1 MHYRFEQHLILHV
14 FDHLMRLYIELEFLT
29 SHSVIYQT
37 ILYPLIKCQRIKLN
51 GEALK

>member
-1 MHYRFEQHLILHV
+1 MHYRFEQHLNLNV

-29 SHSVIYQT
+29 SHSVTYQT
-37 ILYPLIKCQRIKLN
+37 LLYSLTKCQRMKLN